1 MNQEIL
7 RKLLEVTD
15 EEKLY
20 LAGGENSGN
29 SFSIKDGQRVMS
41 SETLLKEGKLIDLTA
56 HARFSRCPPHT
67 HNYVEVVYQCAGE
80 TTHIINGKQLVLKA
94 GELLFL
100 PQESVQEI
108 LPAGE
113 GDIAVNFIILPQFFE
128 NPLQFLGNEITPL
141 RQFIIRSLRSS
152 KSDVD
157 YLHFEVSDV
166 VPVQNIVDTLIW
178 SLYNNISD
186 SRHIN
191 EYTMGLL
198 LLHLV
203 NFSYKLSH
211 SSTHDELIFKT
222 LQYIEKN
229 YVDGSLSELAR
240 ALGYNITTLSTEI
253 HKRTGKTYLE
263 LVHEKRISQACFLLR
278 NTSLPISQIAS
289 EIGYNNS
296 SFFHRLFKSTVG
308 VSPKKFRSANAS
320 SPFGFS
326 SFPIAQET
334 DITE

>member
-7 RKLLEVTD
+7 EKLLQFTD

-20 LAGGENSGN
+20 LNGGENSGEF
-29 SFSIKDGQRVMS
+29 FSIKDGQRVMS
-41 SETLLKEGKLIDLTA
+41 SESLLKEGRLIDLTA

-67 HNYVEVVYQCAGE
+67 HNYVEVVYQCMGE
-80 TTHIINGKQLVLKA
+80 TTHIINGKQLVLRT

-100 PQESVQEI
+100 PQESMQEI

-113 GDIAVNFIILPQFFE
+113 GDIAVNFIILPSFFE

-141 RQFIIRSLRSS
+141 RQFIIHSLRST

-166 VPVQNIVDTLIW
+166 VPVQNLVDTLIW

-186 SRHIN
+186 GRHIN

-229 YVDGSLSELAR
+229 YIEGSLSELADS
-240 ALGYNITTLSTEI
+240 LGYNMTTLSTEI
-253 HKRTGKTYLE
+253 HKRTGRTYLE
-263 LVHEKRISQACFLLR
+263 LVHEKRISQACFLLQ
-278 NTSLPISQIAS
+278 NTALSVSQIAF

-296 SFFHRLFKSTVG
+296 SFFHRLFKNSVG
-308 VSPKKFRSANAS
+308 VSPKKFRSANTS

-326 SFPIAQET
+326 LFQNKKGPDNLE
-334 DITE
+334 